1 VVDGPG
7 YGICIDQEQRSGNVV
22 RCDNVPVSAGR
33 GLANVSCFAQVTA
46 ARRTAHKERLIL
58 GLCRLR
64 RRGKYFQRVVR
75 TSVRHIFI
83 LCIAATALLG
93 VAGCGGSDGVPGNAV
108 AVVGD
113 QTVTKDELDRLL
125 AQARAN
131 AKESR
136 RPFPKEGT
144 PQHRQLRDQF
154 IQNLVR
160 RAQLAAAAEDRDIEI
175 SDEKIE
181 QRRKLLVDQYYGGS
195 EKRYREALAKE
206 GVSEEQARADL
217 ETSLIQQ
224 ELFKEVG
231 NDVKVSDAEVRKHYE
246 KNKRSYASPARR
258 EIRQILVGT
267 DQRGLAQ
274 RLANQLRS
282 GANFAQL
289 ARRYSRDPRGKTSG
303 GRLELAKGD
312 ADMALERVVFSAPR
326 GTIAGPVR
334 TRFGWHV
341 VEALGPVQRG
351 KTWAYAQVKEQ
362 IRQELLQ
369 KKKSDAASNYLVQI
383 ARKTDVDYRAGYAP
397 SA

>member
-1 VVDGPG
+1 
-7 YGICIDQEQRSGNVV
+7 
-22 RCDNVPVSAGR
+22 
-33 GLANVSCFAQVTA
+33 
-46 ARRTAHKERLIL
+46 
-58 GLCRLR
+58 
-64 RRGKYFQRVVR
+64 
-75 TSVRHIFI
+75 VRHILI

-113 QTVTKDELDRLL
+113 EPVTKEELDRLL

-131 AKESR
+131 AKESG

-144 PQHRQLRDQF
+144 PQYRQIRNQVL
-154 IQNLVR
+154 QNLVR
-160 RAQLAAAAEDRDIEI
+160 RAQLTAAAEDRDIEI
-175 SDEKIE
+175 SDEEIE

-231 NDVKVSDAEVRKHYE
+231 NDVKVTDAEVRKHYE
-246 KNKRSYASPARR
+246 KNKRSHASPARR
-258 EIRQILVGT
+258 EIRQILLGT

-274 RLANQLRS
+274 TLANQLRS

-289 ARRYSRDPRGKTSG
+289 ARRHSRDPRAKTSG
-303 GRLELAKGD
+303 GRLEVAKGD
-312 ADMALERVVFSAPR
+312 ADVALERVIFSAPR

-341 VEALGPVQRG
+341 VEALGPVLRG
-351 KTWAYAQVKEQ
+351 KTWPYAQVKEQ

-369 KKKSDAASNYLVQI
+369 KKKSDAASNYLVEI
-383 ARKTDVDYRAGYAP
+383 SRKTDVEYRAGYAP